1 MAKQNKYQYVI
12 YKGYIHKIPI
22 SKKNEERENTF
33 DKKDIEKKKKI
44 RINIK
49 DYFACPKILTLQT
62 LNAPP
67 RL

>member
-33 DKKDIEKKKKI
+33 DKKDKEKKRK
-44 RINIK
+44 
-49 DYFACPKILTLQT
+49 
-62 LNAPP
+62 
-67 RL
+67 